1 MEGAAASRPGVALS
15 DSAWDWPAPSPS
27 HSASGSTTGRR
38 GAKARRACPCGC
50 ARRRAT
56 PPSTSPSTTAS
67 PWCFRAGTI
76 VASAGG
82 ARALSLDE
90 VRLEPVGAWTS
101 LRSGARYPAR
111 WRLHMPELALELEV
125 TPVLADQELDVG
137 TRYWEGAV
145 TVSGAEGGRAVSGR
159 GYLEM
164 VGYGP

>member
-1 MEGAAASRPGVALS
+1 MERAAASRPGVALS
-15 DSAWDWPAPSPS
+15 ASPWDWPAPSPS

-67 PWCFRAGTI
+67 PWCFRVTAGC
-76 VASAGG
+76 G